1 MVKRICCSLL
11 ALSIVFSASVCAT
24 SASSEHSQNT
34 PVSVEL
40 PLTAVDTHDTNSTY
54 NSIDINFSGLEGTL
68 SLDQNGNCSIYG
80 TITLND
86 ELLPISASG
95 PEFFKSAENDLAL
108 YMVSGVAGDEY
119 FSAAVNVDY
128 QSKDV
133 FMFSTLGTFTDESV
147 PIQLEFGTFTDR
159 HQLLNDLATAQAT
172 AASDPEPIIEN
183 DRTNTAVTA
192 TSPIDA
198 NYRDTVYFSSSAA
211 ALSLFTPLE
220 MKKGSN
226 GLVYAK
232 VSADAVKLTEMAK
245 KLDNNILA
253 VSFNKATIT
262 LQSSST
268 SGNCMITSHAPNSS
282 THSVTFPVP
291 VYTGGASLADLVD
304 PRNYS
309 FSEFKFVFSEVKTYE
324 SDNSTKLTGEYIGT
338 QYEAPNIFWANK
350 GPKDTNNAAVLKGAY
365 SYTSGSDKSVTFTAT
380 ANLTMAYLA
389 DNGGAHGVYKTLP
402 LGSKTLKA
410 SVNIT

>member
-1 MVKRICCSLL
+1 M
-11 ALSIVFSASVCAT
+11 
-24 SASSEHSQNT
+24 
-34 PVSVEL
+34 
-40 PLTAVDTHDTNSTY
+40 TAVDTHDTNSTY

-95 PEFFKSAENDLAL
+95 PEFFKSTENDLAL

-128 QSKDV
+128 QNKDV

-159 HQLLNDLATAQAT
+159 HQLLNDLATAQGT
-172 AASDPEPIIEN
+172 AVSEPEPIIEN
-183 DRTNTAVTA
+183 DRANTAVTA

-350 GPKDTNNAAVLKGAY
+350 GPKDTNNAAVLKGAF
-365 SYTSGSDKSVTFTAT
+365 SYVSGSDKSVTFTAT